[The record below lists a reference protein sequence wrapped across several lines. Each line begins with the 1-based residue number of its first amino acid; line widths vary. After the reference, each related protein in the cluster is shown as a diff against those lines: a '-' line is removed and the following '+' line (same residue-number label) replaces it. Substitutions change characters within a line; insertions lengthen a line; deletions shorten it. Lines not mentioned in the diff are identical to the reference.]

1 MRDVDARAD
10 GSDHVGYVSFLTD
23 YGLAD
28 GFVAACHGVLL
39 RHAPGVRI
47 IDISH
52 LVPAGDVRRGS
63 AVLAQT
69 VGHLPPAVHL
79 AVVDPGVGTSRRAL
93 AVSTPRGVLVGPD
106 NGLLPPAADVLGG
119 VRAAVALAVPRGV
132 PATFHGRDVFAPAA
146 AAVATGRDP
155 ATLGEPVDPRGL
167 VRLTSPVA
175 RLVDAHPADD
185 CLAGVRPADAGPVDG
200 DRHGVDGD
208 RRGTTAVK
216 KVAETEVLTV
226 DTYGNVQLAA
236 DSALLASAGM
246 RPGRMVRITVGASVT
261 AALFGVTFSSV
272 APGELVVY
280 VDSAGLVALAV
291 NRGSAAERLAVTAG
305 DLLRLAAV
313 RPSPS

>member
-1 MRDVDARAD
+1 M
-10 GSDHVGYVSFLTD
+10 GCVSFLTD
-23 YGLAD
+23 YGLGD

-63 AVLAQT
+63 VVLAQT

-93 AVSTPRGVLVGPD
+93 VVSAPRGVLVGPD

-119 VRAAVALAVPRGV
+119 VRAAVALAVPDGV

-146 AAVATGRDP
+146 AAVAAGRDP
-155 ATLGEPVDPRGL
+155 AALGEQVDPGEL
-167 VRLTSPVA
+167 IRLPAPVA
-175 RLVDAHPADD
+175 RLVDADPA
-185 CLAGVRPADAGPVDG
+185 AGEAGEAG
-200 DRHGVDGD
+200 A
-208 RRGTTAVK
+208 TAGA
-216 KVAETEVLTV
+216 VAVEAEVVTV
-226 DTYGNVQLAA
+226 DTYGNVQVAA
-236 DSALLASAGM
+236 DAALLASAGM
-246 RPGRMVRITVGASVT
+246 RPGHLLRVAVGASVT
-261 AALFGVTFSSV
+261 TAVFGVTFASV

-291 NRGSAAERLAVTAG
+291 NRGSAARRLAVAAG
-305 DLLRLAAV
+305 DLLQLSAG
-313 RPSPS
+313 RPAPS

>member
-1 MRDVDARAD
+1 M
-10 GSDHVGYVSFLTD
+10 GYVSFLTD

-39 RHAPGVRI
+39 RHAPGVHV

-63 AVLAQT
+63 VVLAQT
-69 VGHLPPAVHL
+69 VGHLPVAVHL

-93 AVSTPRGVLVGPD
+93 VVSTPRGVLVGPD

-119 VRAAVALAVPRGV
+119 VRSAVALAVPHGV

-155 ATLGEPVDPRGL
+155 DSLGEPVDPRRL
-167 VRLTSPVA
+167 VRLTPPVA
-175 RLVDAHPADD
+175 RLVDARLVDARLADDRLVDARPADD
-185 CLAGVRPADAGPVDG
+185 RLAGARAAGAGPVDG
-200 DRHGVDGD
+200 DRHG
-208 RRGTTAVK
+208 TTAVE

-236 DSALLASAGM
+236 DAALLASAGM
-246 RPGRMVRITVGASVT
+246 RPGRMVRIAVGALVAT
-261 AALFGVTFSSV
+261 VLFGVTFSSV
-272 APGELVVY
+272 SPGELVVY
-280 VDSAGLVALAV
+280 VDAAGLMALAV

-313 RPSPS
+313 RPSHS